1 MYEAFFQLKQRPF
14 ASAPRVDRYFPA
26 PAIEAAR
33 QALTRCVERAEG
45 AGMLVGPSGTGKTLV
60 CQLLAEQFRQQFSVA
75 LLSNGHLTTR
85 RELLQA
91 ILFELGLPYRRMEE
105 GELRLSLIDHL
116 SSDQAGSQGLL
127 LLLDEAHTFPIRLL
141 EEVRLI
147 TNLVRHGQ
155 PRVRLVLAGSPVL
168 EERFAS
174 PRLEAFSQ
182 RIASRSYLE
191 PFDYAQ
197 TRQYVIAQLA
207 AVGGEAE
214 SIFTSDALD
223 AVYRATDG
231 VARLINQVCDHALML
246 ALAGGRRQLTAA
258 GIEEAWADLQ
268 QLPTPW
274 NDAGRADRGDPAE
287 SGIIEFGGLDDEFDA
302 DGDESQRSTLADDSE
317 RVSVMLHQIEDQVTS
332 LEDEFR
338 PVATIGPQ
346 PQPKTP
352 TARPEPAG
360 RLESAPRRER
370 PTATA
375 PRAGDPFAEEF
386 EEEEVLV
393 DRYASFE
400 MSNLEQRAQVRS
412 HEGQVLSALLAP
424 LIQHSATPVLSLAAG
439 TDSSEFIG
447 PAASAG
453 AIVAEIAPSFAVH
466 SIDTASSQPAAI
478 SQTESQPTAEAVRA
492 AFERPVRPAEHP
504 AAVAKSPREIA
515 CEESLAAVDHDLMI
529 VEEDP
534 YSADVSLPASRSPQA
549 KRLEYRQLFTTL
561 RRG

>member
-33 QALTRCVERAEG
+33 QALARCVERAEG
-45 AGMLVGPSGTGKTLV
+45 AGMLVGASGTGKTLV

-231 VARLINQVCDHALML
+231 VARLVNQVCDHALML

-268 QLPTPW
+268 QLP
-274 NDAGRADRGDPAE
+274 
-287 SGIIEFGGLDDEFDA
+287 
-302 DGDESQRSTLADDSE
+302 
-317 RVSVMLHQIEDQVTS
+317 
-332 LEDEFR
+332 
-338 PVATIGPQ
+338 
-346 PQPKTP
+346 
-352 TARPEPAG
+352 
-360 RLESAPRRER
+360 
-370 PTATA
+370 
-375 PRAGDPFAEEF
+375 
-386 EEEEVLV
+386 
-393 DRYASFE
+393 
-400 MSNLEQRAQVRS
+400 
-412 HEGQVLSALLAP
+412 
-424 LIQHSATPVLSLAAG
+424 
-439 TDSSEFIG
+439 
-447 PAASAG
+447 
-453 AIVAEIAPSFAVH
+453 
-466 SIDTASSQPAAI
+466 
-478 SQTESQPTAEAVRA
+478 
-492 AFERPVRPAEHP
+492 
-504 AAVAKSPREIA
+504 
-515 CEESLAAVDHDLMI
+515 
-529 VEEDP
+529 
-534 YSADVSLPASRSPQA
+534 
-549 KRLEYRQLFTTL
+549 
-561 RRG
+561 

>member
-26 PAIEAAR
+26 PAIESAR
-33 QALTRCVERAEG
+33 QALARCIERAEG

-60 CQLLAEQFRQQFSVA
+60 CQLLAEQFRQHFSVA

-105 GELRLSLIDHL
+105 GELRLSLVDHL
-116 SSDQAGSQGLL
+116 SSDQQASQGLL
-127 LLLDEAHTFPIRLL
+127 LLLDEAHTFPVRLL
-141 EEVRLI
+141 EEIRLI

-191 PFDYAQ
+191 PFDHAQ

-214 SIFTSDALD
+214 KMFTSDALD

-246 ALAGGRRQLTAA
+246 ALAGGRRQLTGA

-274 NDAGRADRGDPAE
+274 SDAGRAERRDRSDA
-287 SGIIEFGGLDDEFDA
+287 GIIEFGGLDDDDA
-302 DGDESQRSTLADDSE
+302 AAGDDSRPAAEDDDSE
-317 RVSVMLHQIEDQVTS
+317 RVTVMLHQIEDQVTA
-332 LEDEFR
+332 LEEEFR

-346 PQPKTP
+346 PLPPELSARDEAASDSAWPPKT
-352 TARPEPAG
+352 AS
-360 RLESAPRRER
+360 LES
-370 PTATA
+370 
-375 PRAGDPFAEEF
+375 DPFAEAF
-386 EEEEVLV
+386 DEEEVLV

-400 MSNLEQRAQVRS
+400 SANLDQRAKVRS
-412 HEGQVLSALLAP
+412 QEGQLLGALLAP
-424 LIQHSATPVLSLAAG
+424 LIPAAAAPALSLVAEAEANDAALRSMAAG
-439 TDSSEFIG
+439 AIYSG
-447 PAASAG
+447 PAAAFVSQ
-453 AIVAEIAPSFAVH
+453 
-466 SIDTASSQPAAI
+466 SIDTAAE
-478 SQTESQPTAEAVRA
+478 THPTAEAVRA
-492 AFERPVRPAEHP
+492 AFERPSRPEP
-504 AAVAKSPREIA
+504 AAAELAQSGPSLHDPVLQDAV
-515 CEESLAAVDHDLMI
+515 EETLAAVDHDLMI

-534 YSADVSLPASRSPQA
+534 YFGEAKPAASRPQQA

>member
-14 ASAPRVDRYFPA
+14 ASAPRIDRYFPA

-33 QALTRCVERAEG
+33 QALTRCIERAEG

-60 CQLLAEQFRQQFSVA
+60 CQLLAEQFRQHFSVA

-116 SSDQAGSQGLL
+116 SSDQQASQGLL
-127 LLLDEAHTFPIRLL
+127 LLLDEAHTFPVRLL
-141 EEVRLI
+141 EEIRLI

-191 PFDYAQ
+191 PFDHAQ

-207 AVGGEAE
+207 AVGGDAEAL
-214 SIFTSDALD
+214 FTSDALD

-246 ALAGGRRQLTAA
+246 ALAGGRRELTGA

-274 NDAGRADRGDPAE
+274 NDAGRAERREHSDG
-287 SGIIEFGGLDDEFDA
+287 GIIEFGGLDEDCAASD
-302 DGDESQRSTLADDSE
+302 DDSRRAADE
-317 RVSVMLHQIEDQVTS
+317 DDSDRVTVMLHQIEDQVTA
-332 LEDEFR
+332 LEEEFR

-346 PQPKTP
+346 PLPP
-352 TARPEPAG
+352 ALPACDESPDDRAWPPETAAQA
-360 RLESAPRRER
+360 S
-370 PTATA
+370 
-375 PRAGDPFAEEF
+375 DPFAEPF
-386 EEEEVLV
+386 DEEEVLV

-400 MSNLEQRAQVRS
+400 SANLEQRAKVRS
-412 HEGQVLSALLAP
+412 QEGQLLGALLAP
-424 LIQHSATPVLSLAAG
+424 LIPAAAPPALSLLAE
-439 TDSSEFIG
+439 SE
-447 PAASAG
+447 ANESAIRAISTG
-453 AIVAEIAPSFAVH
+453 AIYSGVAPSFVSQ
-466 SIDTASSQPAAI
+466 SIDTASPSSGPLAA
-478 SQTESQPTAEAVRA
+478 TETHPTAEAVRA
-492 AFERPVRPAEHP
+492 AFERPARQGET
-504 AAVAKSPREIA
+504 AATEAAPSGPSLRDAV
-515 CEESLAAVDHDLMI
+515 EETLDAVDHDLMI

-534 YSADVSLPASRSPQA
+534 YVGEAKAATSRPQQA

>member
-14 ASAPRVDRYFPA
+14 ASAPRADRYFPA

-33 QALTRCVERAEG
+33 QSLARCVERAEG

-155 PRVRLVLAGSPVL
+155 PRVRLVLAGSPAL

-207 AVGGEAE
+207 AVGGQAE
-214 SIFTSDALD
+214 EIFTSDALD

-274 NDAGRADRGDPAE
+274 NDAVQSDRRDPAE

-302 DGDESQRSTLADDSE
+302 DSDESQRSTLEDDSE
-317 RVSVMLHQIEDQVTS
+317 RVSVMLHQIEDQVTL

-346 PQPKTP
+346 PPQKPS
-352 TARPEPAG
+352 ASRSEPAN
-360 RLESAPRRER
+360 RFEPANRRER
-370 PTATA
+370 KPAA
-375 PRAGDPFAEEF
+375 PQTGDPFAEEF

-400 MSNLEQRAQVRS
+400 MSNLERRAQVRS

-424 LIQHSATPVLSLAAG
+424 LIQHSAAPELSVVAATESNDFVG
-439 TDSSEFIG
+439 R
-447 PAASAG
+447 AVSAG

-466 SIDTASSQPAAI
+466 SIDTASNQAAAI
-478 SQTESQPTAEAVRA
+478 SQTDAQPTAEAVRA
-492 AFERPVRPAEHP
+492 AFERPARPAEKAP
-504 AAVAKSPREIA
+504 ATAVSPREVA
-515 CEESLAAVDHDLMI
+515 CEETLAAVDHDLMI

-534 YSADVSLPASRSPQA
+534 YPAEASLSVTRSSQA

>member
-14 ASAPRVDRYFPA
+14 AAAPRIDRYFPA

-33 QALTRCVERAEG
+33 QALARCIERAEG
-45 AGMLVGPSGTGKTLV
+45 AGMLVGPSGAGKTLV
-60 CQLLAEQFRQQFSVA
+60 CQLLAEQFRQHFSVA

-116 SSDQAGSQGLL
+116 SSDEQDDQGLL

-191 PFDYAQ
+191 PFDHAQ

-207 AVGGEAE
+207 AVGGDAE
-214 SIFTSDALD
+214 KIFASDALD

-231 VARLINQVCDHALML
+231 VARLVNQVCDHALML
-246 ALAGGRRQLTAA
+246 ALAGGRRRLTAG

-274 NDAGRADRGDPAE
+274 NDAGRAERRGPSE
-287 SGIIEFGGLDDEFDA
+287 SGIIEFGGLDDELDA
-302 DGDESQRSTLADDSE
+302 DGEESRTADGDDAD
-317 RVSVMLHQIEDQVTS
+317 RVTVMLHQIEEQVTA
-332 LEDEFR
+332 LEEEFR
-338 PVATIGPQ
+338 PVATIGPP
-346 PQPKTP
+346 PQDDDSPAP
-352 TARPEPAG
+352 FEPP
-360 RLESAPRRER
+360 LEAEW
-370 PTATA
+370 AA
-375 PRAGDPFAEEF
+375 DRASQSSDPFAEEF
-386 EEEEVLV
+386 DEEEVLV
-393 DRYASFE
+393 DRYSAFELAS
-400 MSNLEQRAQVRS
+400 LEERAQVRS
-412 HEGQVLSALLAP
+412 QEGQVLSALLTP
-424 LIQHSATPVLSLAAG
+424 LIQNPAAPELSLVAAAEPN
-439 TDSSEFIG
+439 DEFG
-447 PAASAG
+447 PPASAQ
-453 AIVAEIAPSFAVH
+453 AIVAETTSFVVH
-466 SIDTASSQPAAI
+466 SIDTASSQNSALALADP
-478 SQTESQPTAEAVRA
+478 QPTAEAVRA
-492 AFERPVRPAEHP
+492 AFERPARPAENARP
-504 AAVAKSPREIA
+504 AAAAASEPHEDA
-515 CEESLAAVDHDLMI
+515 AEETLAAVDSDLMI

-534 YSADVSLPASRSPQA
+534 HPGDVPSSVLRSPQA
-549 KRLEYRQLFTTL
+549 RRLEYRQLFTTL

>member
-14 ASAPRVDRYFPA
+14 AAAPRADRYFPA

-33 QALTRCVERAEG
+33 QALARCVERAEG

-60 CQLLAEQFRQQFSVA
+60 CQLLAEQFRQHFSVA
-75 LLSNGHLTTR
+75 LLSNGHLATR

-105 GELRLSLIDHL
+105 GDLRLSLVDHL
-116 SSDQAGSQGLL
+116 SSDQHDNQGLL
-127 LLLDEAHTFPIRLL
+127 LLLDEAHTFSVRLL

-155 PRVRLVLAGSPVL
+155 PRVRLVLAGSPAL

-182 RIASRSYLE
+182 RIASRSYLA

-207 AVGGEAE
+207 AVGGDAE
-214 SIFTSDALD
+214 KIFTADALD

-231 VARLINQVCDHALML
+231 VARLVNQVCDHALML

-274 NDAGRADRGDPAE
+274 NDSARAE
-287 SGIIEFGGLDDEFDA
+287 SREANEGGIIEFGGLDDDFEA
-302 DGDESQRSTLADDSE
+302 DGEASQTAESGHSD
-317 RVSVMLHQIEDQVTS
+317 RVTVTLHQIEEQVTS

-338 PVATIGPQ
+338 PVATIGPYTQ
-346 PQPKTP
+346 EDDP
-352 TARPEPAG
+352 PAD
-360 RLESAPRRER
+360 SASPLSAAWIPDRGSQ
-370 PTATA
+370 AS
-375 PRAGDPFAEEF
+375 DPFAEEF
-386 EEEEVLV
+386 EEEEVLI
-393 DRYASFE
+393 DRYSSFE
-400 MSNLEQRAQVRS
+400 LASLEERAQVRS
-412 HEGQVLSALLAP
+412 QEGQVLSALLTP
-424 LIQHSATPVLSLAAG
+424 LIQGSTAPELSLVAEPEPKG
-439 TDSSEFIG
+439 EQRTPQSVQ
-447 PAASAG
+447 
-453 AIVAEIAPSFAVH
+453 AIVADTTSFVVH
-466 SIDTASSQPAAI
+466 SFDTAGSLVSAVAQAQPH
-478 SQTESQPTAEAVRA
+478 PTAEAVRA
-492 AFERPVRPAEHP
+492 AFERPGRPAENIRSAP
-504 AAVAKSPREIA
+504 AANSPQEQA
-515 CEESLAAVDHDLMI
+515 AEDALAAVDRDLMI
-529 VEEDP
+529 VEDDP
-534 YSADVSLPASRSPQA
+534 RPGDSAASPQRTPQA
-549 KRLEYRQLFTTL
+549 RRLEYRQLFTTL

>member
-14 ASAPRVDRYFPA
+14 AAAPRADRYFPA

-33 QALTRCVERAEG
+33 QALARCVERAEG

-60 CQLLAEQFRQQFSVA
+60 CQLLAEQFRQHFSVA
-75 LLSNGHLTTR
+75 FLSNGHLTTR

-116 SSDQAGSQGLL
+116 SSDQQDNQGLL

-191 PFDYAQ
+191 PFDHAQ

-207 AVGGEAE
+207 AVGGDAE
-214 SIFTSDALD
+214 RMFTPDALD

-231 VARLINQVCDHALML
+231 VARLVNQVCDHALML

-274 NDAGRADRGDPAE
+274 NDSARAESREAGE
-287 SGIIEFGGLDDEFDA
+287 SGIIEFGGLDDEFESDGEASQTTESSHA
-302 DGDESQRSTLADDSE
+302 D
-317 RVSVMLHQIEDQVTS
+317 RVTVALHQIEGQVTS

-338 PVATIGPQ
+338 PVATIGPYTQ
-346 PQPKTP
+346 DDDS
-352 TARPEPAG
+352 PAG
-360 RLESAPRRER
+360 FASPLSAAWISDRGSQ
-370 PTATA
+370 AA
-375 PRAGDPFAEEF
+375 DPFAEEF
-386 EEEEVLV
+386 AEEEVLI
-393 DRYASFE
+393 DRYSSFE
-400 MSNLEQRAQVRS
+400 LASLEERAQVRS
-412 HEGQVLSALLAP
+412 QEGTVLSALLTP
-424 LIQHSATPVLSLAAG
+424 LIQGSAAPELSLFAEAEPKG
-439 TDSSEFIG
+439 DLG
-447 PAASAG
+447 PPASLQ
-453 AIVAEIAPSFAVH
+453 AIVADTTSFVAH
-466 SIDTASSQPAAI
+466 SIDTAGGLSSAVALAQP
-478 SQTESQPTAEAVRA
+478 QPSAEAVRA
-492 AFERPVRPAEHP
+492 AFERPSRPAENVRPAPLVSSTQEQ
-504 AAVAKSPREIA
+504 AAQEA
-515 CEESLAAVDHDLMI
+515 LAAVDRDLMI
-529 VEEDP
+529 VEDDP
-534 YSADVSLPASRSPQA
+534 RPGDVATSPQRTPQA
-549 KRLEYRQLFTTL
+549 RRLEYRQLFTTL